1 MFALLFGLALAN
13 ASNVS
18 LVVLDRPDQGYLT
31 GSLDKQPIRSNT
43 VPALL
48 SALLGVPLS
57 GDVSPELS
65 SQVDQIVEPSV
76 FHRPSAVLH
85 LNIAGLDKG
94 HSAVLMNSTRRT
106 AVHEVNSN
114 ADSVV
119 QGIDTVFP
127 SFKDSV
133 MHYPLDFNAM
143 QGCDASCMERSLSEA
158 MSHIGCEY
166 RTASGAMDGTMR
178 IATDKG
184 VVELDLS
191 NEADRTYA
199 MELAALHKAVDD
211 VVSETRTGAAAASR
225 ELPKYLDCT
234 MMGMQLMRDTYG
246 PDSDQFH
253 AAHHALG
260 GLTHCLMDDLWSCH
274 GNRAY
279 GQMTLLGDMSRGCGM
294 GGGRGPTARGGRSP
308 R

>member
-1 MFALLFGLALAN
+1 
-13 ASNVS
+13 
-18 LVVLDRPDQGYLT
+18 
-31 GSLDKQPIRSNT
+31 
-43 VPALL
+43 
-48 SALLGVPLS
+48 
-57 GDVSPELS
+57 
-65 SQVDQIVEPSV
+65 
-76 FHRPSAVLH
+76 
-85 LNIAGLDKG
+85 
-94 HSAVLMNSTRRT
+94 MNSTRRT

-294 GGGRGPTARGGRSP
+294 GGGPRQRLMSWQKTNQPMRWRALQEQPAGQAEPSRTDGARWSITALTWTAFWVLLWFTWVGLYSLCTMSFKQDSLLYSKNKSE
-308 R
+308 